1 MSSSDQIR
9 DHADERLDELL
20 IDTYDSIPLDGPTTA
35 RLKARIL
42 ERVATPADPLSR
54 IMRWLRQGPMLV
66 RPAVLA
72 LVPLALGFALG
83 ISFPEAGAGDDVW
96 METADLLAFVS
107 IEDYADDESLSN
119 SQ

>member
-9 DHADERLDELL
+9 DHADEQLDELL
-20 IDTYDSIPLDGPTTA
+20 DDTYGCVPLDGPTTA

-42 ERVATPADPLSR
+42 ERVATPSDPLSR
-54 IMRWLRQGPMLV
+54 IMAWLSQGPMLV

-83 ISFPEAGAGDDVW
+83 VSFPEAGAGDDAW

-107 IEDYADDESLSN
+107 IDDYVDDEPLSN